1 MRYLA
6 GGSVFA
12 CGRVLLLMHTI
23 PVTSANSLLGRASHV
38 VKCGGR
44 EDSWSL
50 CDKNCQQ
57 AVPSGTPV
65 T

>member
-1 MRYLA
+1 MA

-38 VKCGGR
+38 VKR
-44 EDSWSL
+44 
-50 CDKNCQQ
+50 
-57 AVPSGTPV
+57 AVVGV
-65 T
+65 LELA